1 MVPVQQE
8 LNGFLTAAY
17 NYGDMVIVVV
27 GKFDLGS
34 DLQSWKRLEAFSP
47 LAAQHRTRTGSNPF
61 K

>member
-34 DLQSWKRLEAFSP
+34 DFAELEEIRSIQSSRSSTQDQDGFQSL
-47 LAAQHRTRTGSNPF
+47 
-61 K
+61 